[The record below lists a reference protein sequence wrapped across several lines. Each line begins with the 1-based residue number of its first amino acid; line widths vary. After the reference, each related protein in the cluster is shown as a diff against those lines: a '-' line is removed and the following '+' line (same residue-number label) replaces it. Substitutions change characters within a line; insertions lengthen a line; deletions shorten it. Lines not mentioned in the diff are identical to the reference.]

1 MTAYLLKKSKTSS
14 KVERTD
20 VELTS
25 PTWAG
30 LFTTSDN
37 EKNENNL
44 QLCSEIINAIQEK
57 QSSNIY
63 ELPSAEKK
71 PHLSKTKRKLLEVR
85 TPIYQ
90 RNFSI
95 FTIMENFTG

>member
-25 PTWAG
+25 PKWAG

-57 QSSNIY
+57 QFSNIY
-63 ELPSAEKK
+63 ELPSAEKN
-71 PHLSKTKRKLLEVR
+71 LSKTRRKLLEVR

-90 RNFSI
+90 CNFSI

>member
-1 MTAYLLKKSKTSS
+1 MTAYLLKKSKTSR

-25 PTWAG
+25 PKWAG

-57 QSSNIY
+57 QFSNIN
-63 ELPSAEKK
+63 ELPSTEKN
-71 PHLSKTKRKLLEVR
+71 PHLSKTRRKVAGSTNSNLP
-85 TPIYQ
+85 T
-90 RNFSI
+90 
-95 FTIMENFTG
+95 

>member
-30 LFTTSDN
+30 LFTTSGN

-44 QLCSEIINAIQEK
+44 QLCSEITNAIQEK
-57 QSSNIY
+57 QFSNIY

-71 PHLSKTKRKLLEVR
+71 PTYLKRKGSCWKYEL
-85 TPIYQ
+85 Q
-90 RNFSI
+90 
-95 FTIMENFTG
+95 FTNVISPYSP